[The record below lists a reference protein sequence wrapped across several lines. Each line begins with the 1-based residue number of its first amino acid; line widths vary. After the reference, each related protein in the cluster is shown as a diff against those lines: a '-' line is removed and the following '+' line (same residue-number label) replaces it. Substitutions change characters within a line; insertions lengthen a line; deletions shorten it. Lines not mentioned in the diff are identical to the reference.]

1 MFQLSKSSVGRET
14 LMSVLYNQRATGHFA
29 AVTQREIHYSR
40 LDTVPPFS
48 TFTSLSINQNAMQP
62 LHRAF
67 WVMAPTHCTIT
78 ITLWV
83 QCMLLP
89 IKKIC
94 AAICLRPYSIN
105 FWDLGLYDECLV
117 NRTATVWLRQ
127 LASTHGIHRSR
138 LPLLKYSKTNEQKKT
153 NKQAVNIV
161 WAPSLFLFRALCL
174 YVYDVGCRRLNLVG
188 LDRWVKTIF

>member
-89 IKKIC
+89 MKNMCCNLSQTIQYQF
-94 AAICLRPYSIN
+94 LGSGTVRWMPDESYRYSVITSAR
-105 FWDLGLYDECLV
+105 V
-117 NRTATVWLRQ
+117 NSRHPSEPLTTFEIRQNKRT
-127 LASTHGIHRSR
+127 
-138 LPLLKYSKTNEQKKT
+138 KKKT
-153 NKQAVNIV
+153 GCEHSVGTVFVFISSFMSV
-161 WAPSLFLFRALCL
+161 RLWRGLSLFESGW
-174 YVYDVGCRRLNLVG
+174 VG
-188 LDRWVKTIF
+188 

>member
-67 WVMAPTHCTIT
+67 WVMAPYTLYNNNNLMGSMHVAPHKESVLQSVSDHTVSIFGIWDCTMNAWWIVP
-78 ITLWV
+78 L
-83 QCMLLP
+83 QCD
-89 IKKIC
+89 
-94 AAICLRPYSIN
+94 YVSS
-105 FWDLGLYDECLV
+105 
-117 NRTATVWLRQ
+117 RQ
-127 LASTHGIHRSR
+127 LTASIGAAYHFWNTA
-138 LPLLKYSKTNEQKKT
+138 KQT
-153 NKQAVNIV
+153 NKKKQTN
-161 WAPSLFLFRALCL
+161 
-174 YVYDVGCRRLNLVG
+174 RL
-188 LDRWVKTIF
+188 WT